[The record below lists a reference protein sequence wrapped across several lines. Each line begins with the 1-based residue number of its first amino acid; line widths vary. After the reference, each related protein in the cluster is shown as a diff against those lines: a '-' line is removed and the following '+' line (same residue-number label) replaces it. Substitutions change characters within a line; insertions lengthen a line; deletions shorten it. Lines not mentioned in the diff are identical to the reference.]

1 MQTDINEQKMEELDD
16 GNAFAVFNHLKPEH
30 VERDYAVFTLEIRPE
45 SRNPYGFVHGGMLAA
60 MADNAAG
67 YAAHS
72 DGRTYVTQESHLT
85 YLHNQ
90 AAGVIRA
97 VSRVIHRGR
106 TICLTHV
113 DILGTGDV
121 LLATGEVTYF
131 CVDYDALERRM
142 EKSAHSGR
150 AI

>member
-1 MQTDINEQKMEELDD
+1 MQTEINEQKMEELDD
-16 GNAFAVFNHLKPEH
+16 GNAFAVFNHLKPER
-30 VERDYAVFTLEIRPE
+30 VERDYAVFALEIRPE

-72 DGRTYVTQESHLT
+72 DGRTYVTQASHLT

-90 AAGVIRA
+90 ASGVIRA
-97 VSRVIHRGR
+97 VSRVLHRGR

-113 DILGTGDV
+113 DILGADDT
-121 LLATGEVTYF
+121 LLATGELTYF

-142 EKSAHSGR
+142 EESAHSGR
-150 AI
+150 AL